1 MYDTSRRGAS
11 KRVREKEKEALWPVE
26 ITVNI
31 KKDDGT
37 LAADSTTMVV
47 DVPDFEEFTGPNEF
61 GGVFNKYEQNV
72 IKARNEV
79 VAKASEK
86 YLNELVK
93 KSQRQS

>member
-1 MYDTSRRGAS
+1 V
-11 KRVREKEKEALWPVE
+11 KVE

-37 LAADSTTMVV
+37 LALSSTTMEV
-47 DVPDFEEFTGPNEF
+47 DVPDFEEFTGPDEF

-79 VAKASEK
+79 VAASAEK
-86 YLNELVK
+86 YLEELVK
-93 KSQRQS
+93 KNQRQS